1 MPSETLVSFPTHP
14 FAINAVYI
22 HVDNA
27 LPTYFSH
34 TAHQQTLLAASH
46 VAFQQLR
53 HQGSSGGRLQ
63 PTLPSPPGVSSK
75 VRLRE

>member
-34 TAHQQTLLAASH
+34 TAHQQTLLA
-46 VAFQQLR
+46 FQQLR
-53 HQGSSGGRLQ
+53 HQSSSGGRLQ